1 MVPPDHKRLA
11 RAVVAD
17 VISTTIRS
25 PDLKYRQVTAGQRE
39 GLAEAKRR
47 LLAE

>member
-1 MVPPDHKRLA
+1 VIPDDHKWVT

-17 VISTTIRS
+17 VIASTIRS
-25 PDLKYRQVTAGQRE
+25 LDRDYPEVTDERRA

-47 LLAE
+47 LLAK